1 MSSDAQDREPET
13 LQEDELTALKNRADM
28 IGLSYHPKIGLEKLK
43 AKVNA
48 QLAKTA
54 KQVQEEKKAE
64 PVLDQNAPASV
75 QTNLYASPDTPVK
88 KRETVAM
95 RKIRLRK
102 QASRLIRF
110 RLTCMNPAKKDWPG
124 ETFTASN
131 CTIGTFKRHIPFNA
145 DAWHCEQIILNM
157 MQEREYLSFYSVKD
171 KKGREMKRHKMVKE
185 FAIEVLPPLT
195 QKEIDLIAAS
205 QKGANRLED

>member
-1 MSSDAQDREPET
+1 MSNDAQDRDPEI
-13 LQEDELTALKNRADM
+13 LAEDELTALKNRADM
-28 IGLSYHPKIGLEKLK
+28 IGLSYHPKIGLEKLR
-43 AKVNA
+43 AKVNG
-48 QLAKTA
+48 QLAKNEA
-54 KQVQEEKKAE
+54 ELREDIKPQVMQ
-64 PVLDQNAPASV
+64 DQNAPV
-75 QTNLYASPDTPVK
+75 ITQTNLYGSPDTPVR

-102 QASRLIRF
+102 KASRLIRF

-145 DAWHCEQIILNM
+145 DAWHAEEIILNM
-157 MQEREYLSFYSVKD
+157 IQEREYLSFFTVKD

-185 FAIEVLPPLT
+185 FAIEMLPALT